1 MNLNLNKLG
10 IILFP
15 STRSLAFLDILR
27 KNNIILN
34 EVIVMGSWPFLSNE
48 FIKES
53 GKYDYHSFFNLNDEI
68 DTILRPISKSVKYV
82 SSTDINSEELSEI
95 LNLNKCSQY
104 IFTGGGILKD
114 RVLSQNIDFI
124 HIHPGDI
131 NNYRGSTCF
140 YYSYLNE
147 GVISCTSFIMKKE
160 IDKGEIMNICNISQN
175 IKIEYDQK
183 FFIDYIFDPLI
194 RALTLEKLLH
204 QAKSNSFI
212 KTYILKKYNK
222 HQYHIAHPMIRSL
235 FASKIN
241 ENYEGNKPRRV
252 LINE

>member
-1 MNLNLNKLG
+1 MNLDLNKLG

-95 LNLNKCSQY
+95 LNSNKCSQY

-131 NNYRGSTCF
+131 NNYRGV
-140 YYSYLNE
+140 LA
-147 GVISCTSFIMKKE
+147 FIIAILTKE
-160 IDKGEIMNICNISQN
+160 
-175 IKIEYDQK
+175 
-183 FFIDYIFDPLI
+183 L
-194 RALTLEKLLH
+194 
-204 QAKSNSFI
+204 
-212 KTYILKKYNK
+212 
-222 HQYHIAHPMIRSL
+222 YHAHLSL
-235 FASKIN
+235 
-241 ENYEGNKPRRV
+241 
-252 LINE
+252 